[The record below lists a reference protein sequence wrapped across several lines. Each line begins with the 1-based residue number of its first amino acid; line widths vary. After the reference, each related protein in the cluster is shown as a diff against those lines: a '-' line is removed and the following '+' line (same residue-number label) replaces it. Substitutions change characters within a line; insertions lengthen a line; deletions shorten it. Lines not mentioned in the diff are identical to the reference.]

1 MGQVKIGSLR
11 DGLVFIF
18 SDNGKCRIKDIV
30 VIVQLV
36 LKNLCDLNIFFI
48 R

>member
-1 MGQVKIGSLR
+1 MGQVKKSLP

-18 SDNGKCRIKDIV
+18 SDNSKCRIENIV
-30 VIVQLV
+30 IVVQLV
-36 LKNLCDLNIFFI
+36 LENLCDLNLFFI